1 MQKKLYI
8 ETLGCAMNVRDSE
21 HLIAELSL
29 KENYH
34 LTDDIKDADLIMINT
49 CSVRE
54 KPVAKLFSELG
65 VFKKQKK
72 TGAKLGVC
80 GCTASH
86 LGSEI
91 IKRAPY
97 VDFVLGARNI
107 SKITDVLHKKH
118 AVEIDTDYDDSTY
131 AFGEFRTNPFK
142 AMVNIS
148 MGCDKGCT
156 FCIVPATRGE
166 EISIPSEL
174 IIEEIKKSVS
184 SGAKE
189 VMLLGQNVNNY
200 GRRFSAESK
209 ISNFTEL
216 LRKISE
222 IEGLERIRF
231 TSPHPLHMDDEFI
244 EEFAKNPKICKQI
257 HVPLQSGSTKILKEM
272 KRGYTKEWFLNRCT
286 LIRSLAPN
294 ATISTDII
302 VGFPG
307 ESDEDFNDTMD
318 VLEIVRFDQ
327 LFSFA
332 YSPRPHTPAATYE
345 YQVDSSVASQRLQ
358 ELQERHTQILDEIM
372 QSQLNTIHEVY
383 FDELKPNGK
392 IAGRSDDGKLVFVDG
407 SEELLGLIKPVL
419 ITKTSRSF
427 LEGKVIE
434 D

>member
-1 MQKKLYI
+1 
-8 ETLGCAMNVRDSE
+8 MNVRDSE

-72 TGAKLGVC
+72 PDAKLGVC

-156 FCIVPATRGE
+156 FCIVPVTRGE
-166 EISIPSEL
+166 EISIPSGL
-174 IIEEIKKSVS
+174 IIEEIKKSVA

-200 GRRFSAESK
+200 GRRFSSESK
-209 ISNFTEL
+209 INNFTEL
-216 LRKISE
+216 LREISKT
-222 IEGLERIRF
+222 EGLERIRF
-231 TSPHPLHMDDEFI
+231 TSPHPLHMDDGFI

-272 KRGYTKEWFLNRCT
+272 KRGYTKEWFLNRCA

-332 YSPRPHTPAATYE
+332 YSPRPHTPAAE
-345 YQVDSSVASQRLQ
+345 YKEQIGQDTASKRLQ
-358 ELQERHTQILDEIM
+358 ALQDRHTGILDEIM
-372 QSQLNTIHEVY
+372 LSQLNTTHEVY

-407 SEELLGLIKPVL
+407 SEELLGLIKPVF
-419 ITKTSRSF
+419 ITKTSRSL

>member
-29 KENYH
+29 KENYT
-34 LTDDIKDADLIMINT
+34 LTQNLGEADLIVINT

-72 TGAKLGVC
+72 ADAKLGVC

-86 LGSEI
+86 LGKEI

-118 AVEIDTDYDDSTY
+118 SVEIDTNYDDSTY
-131 AFGEFRTNPFK
+131 AFGDFRTNPLK
-142 AMVNIS
+142 AMINIS

-174 IIEEIKKSVS
+174 IVEEIKKSVA

-200 GRRFSAESK
+200 GRRFSHESSIKNFTNLLKEISK
-209 ISNFTEL
+209 I
-216 LRKISE
+216 K
-222 IEGLERIRF
+222 GLERIRF

-244 EEFAKNPKICKQI
+244 QEFAQNSKICKQI
-257 HVPLQSGSTKILKEM
+257 HVPLQSGSTRILKEM
-272 KRGYTKEWFLNRCT
+272 KRGYTKEWFLNRCEM
-286 LIRSLAPN
+286 IRSLVPN

-302 VGFPG
+302 VGFPD
-307 ESDEDFNDTMD
+307 ESDEDFDDTMD
-318 VLEIVRFDQ
+318 VLEQVKFDQ

-332 YSPRPHTPAATYE
+332 YSPRPHTPAANYE
-345 YQVDSSVASQRLQ
+345 NQVDSAISSKRLQ
-358 ELQERHTQILDEIM
+358 ALQDRHTEILDDIM
-372 QSQLNTIHEVY
+372 QSQLNTTHEVY

-392 IAGRSDDGKLVFVDG
+392 IAGRSDDGKLIFVDG
-407 SEELLGLIKPVL
+407 SEELLGEIKKVL
-419 ITKTSRSF
+419 IVKTSRSL
-427 LEGKVIE
+427 LEGKAIE
-434 D
+434 E